1 MYLPDQ
7 DIAESTPRCIV
18 KRKLGMFA
26 SLFGALLLLSSSATA
41 QVNTASPFTGQHQ
54 EGFEASM
61 TLTGGYTA
69 NPVFQGQA
77 DYFAVNPIRSSGW
90 TFDCAIY
97 PHSGSRFVG
106 DAGGGPVWFDFGSA
120 PTKFGGYF
128 GSNQPD
134 GAVAGIVTVTVSFFD
149 SAMSL
154 IHSEDRVI
162 QNDCQWHWLG
172 WEITA
177 PDVFR
182 IEFDAAPAPGFLM
195 IDDLELDSGQSCG
208 VGTPFCL
215 GDDPTICPC
224 ANASTNGGGC
234 MNGTGYGSVLCASGS
249 SSVGNNNLVLHA
261 DHVPLN
267 QFGLF
272 FYGANQINLPFGDG
286 LRCVGAGGS
295 GIHRLGP
302 PIQPDAFGNM
312 TRHWDLTQPPSNAGL
327 GAVSAGE
334 TWNVQLWY
342 RDPSTSPCGGVFNLS
357 NGLEINWTQ

>member
-1 MYLPDQ
+1 
-7 DIAESTPRCIV
+7 
-18 KRKLGMFA
+18 
-26 SLFGALLLLSSSATA
+26 
-41 QVNTASPFTGQHQ
+41 
-54 EGFEASM
+54 
-61 TLTGGYTA
+61 
-69 NPVFQGQA
+69 
-77 DYFAVNPIRSSGW
+77 
-90 TFDCAIY
+90 
-97 PHSGSRFVG
+97 
-106 DAGGGPVWFDFGSA
+106 
-120 PTKFGGYF
+120 
-128 GSNQPD
+128 
-134 GAVAGIVTVTVSFFD
+134 
-149 SAMSL
+149 
-154 IHSEDRVI
+154 
-162 QNDCQWHWLG
+162 
-172 WEITA
+172 
-177 PDVFR
+177 
-182 IEFDAAPAPGFLM
+182 
-195 IDDLELDSGQSCG
+195 
-208 VGTPFCL
+208 
-215 GDDPTICPC
+215 
-224 ANASTNGGGC
+224 

-249 SSVGNNNLVLHA
+249 SSVVNNNLVLHA